1 MRNSW
6 DNLKLI
12 KRREV
17 TNNNKSR
24 SGILA
29 LAQAIGNGR
38 VKNDMD
44 FDHESH

>member
-17 TNNNKSR
+17 TNNNKSN

-29 LAQAIGNGR
+29 LAQAIGGR
-38 VKNDMD
+38 RTGGSMD